1 MKYKKKKM
9 NSLKREIN
17 YKYQYIKKTDEK
29 SELIS
34 FYDEKILLE

>member
-17 YKYQYIKKTDEK
+17 YKNQYIKKMMK
-29 SELIS
+29 NLN
-34 FYDEKILLE
+34 